1 MKRLLSMKNATS
13 AARYFLILL
22 IFSFLGWAMETVHV
36 SQLAGELVDRGFLT
50 LPFCPIYG
58 CCLMLLY
65 FLLGTPK
72 QTRGILKNV
81 TKGPWRYGIYWVFA
95 GLVPTVMELI
105 VGAFFDQLFDIQ
117 LWSYAHQPYNFMG
130 YICLP
135 MSLAWAFAITALMRF
150 IYPLFQKLV
159 GLLPDKTALMTGGI
173 LAAAVAVDAIVNF
186 IFLFL

>member
-1 MKRLLSMKNATS
+1 MKKWFSKETAPVLS
-13 AARYFLILL
+13 RYFIILL
-22 IFSFLGWAMETVHV
+22 IFSFLGWVMETVHV
-36 SQLAGELVDRGFLT
+36 SQLAGELVDRGFLL

-72 QTRGILKNV
+72 QTRGILKGV
-81 TKGPWRYGIYWVFA
+81 TAGPWRYAIYWIFA

-150 IYPLFQKLV
+150 IFPLFQKLTDRFSDRV
-159 GLLPDKTALMTGGI
+159 AVVTASVL
-173 LAAAVAVDAIVNF
+173 AVAIAVDFSVNF
-186 IFLFL
+186 LLLFL